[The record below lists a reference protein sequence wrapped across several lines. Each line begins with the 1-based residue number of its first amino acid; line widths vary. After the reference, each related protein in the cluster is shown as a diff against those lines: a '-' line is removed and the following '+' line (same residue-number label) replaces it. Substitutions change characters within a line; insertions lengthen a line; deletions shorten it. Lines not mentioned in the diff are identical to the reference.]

1 MGEVVV
7 GEGFACGEGSK
18 VVGRYFDD
26 VSVVVCKLVDGYGGE
41 VIEVEVGGEAVGAGV
56 HLREVE
62 CGSDGDIGVGA
73 VASLFESVDDVGVPL
88 GIVPTGRGDVEG
100 RAVGLGVVAPDESV
114 HVRTA
119 L

>member
-7 GEGFACGEGSK
+7 GEGFACGEGRK

-26 VSVVVCKLVDGYGGE
+26 ISVVACKLIDGYGGE

-73 VASLFESVDDVGVPL
+73 VASLFEGVDDVGVPL
-88 GIVPTGRGDVEG
+88 GIVSTVEG
-100 RAVGLGVVAPDESV
+100 RAVGLGVVSSDEAV